1 MGTGAKGTEGYG
13 QEADNLIG
21 QYEKMTFADVHR
33 DTRHLLPKSPA
44 LILDIGAGTGRDAAY
59 LVSQGYQVT
68 AVEPTPELRHHGMRL
83 HSGVAIE
90 WIDDS
95 LPGLNVLRQ
104 NPRRFDAILMTA
116 VLMHLDEGE
125 RRTAIASLAPLLA
138 DQGVLILSLRYG
150 PVPPGRRMFAVP
162 PSEIIALAKMQRLT
176 LIHHNDREDMKS
188 RPDVSWTYLAFRR

>member
-1 MGTGAKGTEGYG
+1 MGMGAKGTEGYG
-13 QEADNLIG
+13 QEADNLVA
-21 QYEKMTFADVHR
+21 QYEEMTFADVHR
-33 DTRHLLPKSPA
+33 DTRHLLPKPSA
-44 LILDIGAGTGRDAAY
+44 VILDIGAGTGRDAAY
-59 LVSQGYQVT
+59 LAGKGYQVV

-83 HSGVAIE
+83 HADVAIE

-95 LPGLNVLRQ
+95 LPELKILQQ

-125 RRTAIASLAPLLA
+125 RRTAMGSIAPLLA
-138 DQGVLILSLRYG
+138 AQGVFILSLRYG

-162 PSEIIALAKMQRLT
+162 PSEIIALATAQGLT
-176 LIHHNDREDMKS
+176 VIHQNDREDMKS